1 MAVLIVTAT
10 VVTCLPHR
18 ACIGRS
24 KLHIEVA
31 GALRL
36 YLCLTRGGLRYC
48 IDLGPLSVTWMVI
61 LEQRKV
67 LKHVEEGRC
76 DLTEYAQNELKL
88 HTPELSEIC
97 GCKYS

>member
-10 VVTCLPHR
+10 VVACLPHR
-18 ACIGRS
+18 ACIGRG

-36 YLCLTRGGLRYC
+36 HLSLTRGGLRYC
-48 IDLGPLSVTWMVI
+48 IGLGPLSVTWMVI

-67 LKHVEEGRC
+67 LKHVKEGWC
-76 DLTEYAQNELKL
+76 DLAEYAEDKLKL

-97 GCKYS
+97 GCEYS

>member
-10 VVTCLPHR
+10 VVACLPHR
-18 ACIGRS
+18 ACISWS
-24 KLHIEVA
+24 KLYIEVA

-36 YLCLTRGGLRYC
+36 HLCLTRGGLRYC
-48 IDLGPLSVTWMVI
+48 IDLGPLSVTWTVI

-67 LKHVEEGRC
+67 LKHVEEGWC
-76 DLTEYAQNELKL
+76 DLAEYAEDKLKL

-97 GCKYS
+97 GCEYS

>member
-36 YLCLTRGGLRYC
+36 RCLTRGGLRYC
-48 IDLGPLSVTWMVI
+48 IDLGPLSVTWMII

-67 LKHVEEGRC
+67 LKHVEEGWC
-76 DLTEYAQNELKL
+76 DLAEYAEDKLKL

-97 GCKYS
+97 GCEYS